1 MAEDNGIIN
10 TFQQRRQLEEAL
22 AALAATQS
30 EAHLID
36 RARQMADRFP
46 ADLLA
51 AAVQRNLGA
60 SSSQLRGGLGHLC
73 ALLPPAVIVP
83 LLRAVA
89 GDRQHAVVERTT
101 AALILERYLG
111 ETVSPGL
118 LSDLA
123 GSNDA
128 AFQSLLDAVEEGRT
142 NRHILLEYVT
152 QMAEHSVDIA
162 FMVLGLLDRLAPADR
177 VELLRLIAQD
187 HRHQVARVALERLAL
202 LAATAEGESA
212 HVAVHT
218 LAQTISPA
226 LAETAERSLRKLQF
240 MGRRYQP
247 PPATGWHALMS
258 AADTGGFL
266 TLWLVREASA
276 AERDDGA
283 LLAFALAPHDGLLQ
297 FSGVETMEQP
307 QLPSRREIGDLVEF
321 DNAGGKPT
329 LLLEIPFDVGRA
341 LVMQTVAAWWARDA
355 QADLP
360 GEYKL
365 YNDLIWQF
373 APPVMPHD
381 LAALLANGENSGLEQ
396 PDLPALETAADALIS
411 HPIFAAWVGWAT
423 AVWSTLQP
431 GRNGDSQV
439 NTVALTAVVLR
450 EIDGLPNRGLLQAT
464 MAAALRLQALWL
476 ALHGEAEL
484 AEQAHFLAHWMS
496 VLPVR
501 QNPLLAGLLQAG
513 LERTLRK

>member
-1 MAEDNGIIN
+1 MADNNGIIN

-30 EAHLID
+30 ETQLID
-36 RARQMADRFP
+36 RARQMVDRFP
-46 ADLLA
+46 VDLLA
-51 AAVQRNLGA
+51 AGVQRNLGA
-60 SSSQLRGGLGHLC
+60 ANSQLRGGLGHLC
-73 ALLPPAVIVP
+73 ALLPPDMIVP
-83 LLRAVA
+83 LLRAVV

-111 ETVSPGL
+111 ETVSPAL
-118 LSDLA
+118 LGDLA
-123 GSNDA
+123 GTNDA
-128 AFQSLLDAVEEGRT
+128 AFQSLLEAIEEGRT

-187 HRHQVARVALERLAL
+187 QRHQVARVAMERLAL
-202 LAATAEGESA
+202 LAATEEGAAA
-212 HVAVHT
+212 HATLYT
-218 LAQTISPA
+218 LAQTVNPA
-226 LAETAERSLRKLQF
+226 LAELAERSLRKLQF

-247 PPATGWHALMS
+247 PRATGWHALMS

-266 TLWLVREASA
+266 TLWLVRQATT

-283 LLAFALAPHDGLLQ
+283 LLAFALAPKDGLLQ
-297 FSGVETMEQP
+297 FSGVETMEQA
-307 QLPSRREIGDLVEF
+307 QLPPQRNLGDLVEF
-321 DNAGGKPT
+321 DNAGGTPM

-341 LVMQTVAAWWARDA
+341 LVKQTMAAWWARDA
-355 QADLP
+355 HADLP

-373 APPVMPHD
+373 AAPAMPDD
-381 LAALLANGENSGLEQ
+381 LAALLADGEHTGLER
-396 PDLPALETAADALIS
+396 PDLPALEAAADALIR
-411 HPIFAAWVGWAT
+411 HPIFVAWVGWAT

-431 GRNGDSQV
+431 MRNSDSQV
-439 NTVALTAVVLR
+439 NTAALTAVVLR
-450 EIDGLPNRGLLQAT
+450 EIDGLPNRSLLQAT

-476 ALHGEAEL
+476 ALHGEAEM
-484 AEQAHFLAHWMS
+484 AARAHFLAHWMS
-496 VLPVR
+496 MLPVR

-513 LERTLRK
+513 LERTLHE

>member
-1 MAEDNGIIN
+1 
-10 TFQQRRQLEEAL
+10 
-22 AALAATQS
+22 
-30 EAHLID
+30 
-36 RARQMADRFP
+36 
-46 ADLLA
+46 
-51 AAVQRNLGA
+51 
-60 SSSQLRGGLGHLC
+60 
-73 ALLPPAVIVP
+73 
-83 LLRAVA
+83 
-89 GDRQHAVVERTT
+89 
-101 AALILERYLG
+101 
-111 ETVSPGL
+111 
-118 LSDLA
+118 
-123 GSNDA
+123 
-128 AFQSLLDAVEEGRT
+128 
-142 NRHILLEYVT
+142 
-152 QMAEHSVDIA
+152 
-162 FMVLGLLDRLAPADR
+162 
-177 VELLRLIAQD
+177 
-187 HRHQVARVALERLAL
+187 
-202 LAATAEGESA
+202 
-212 HVAVHT
+212 
-218 LAQTISPA
+218 
-226 LAETAERSLRKLQF
+226 
-240 MGRRYQP
+240 
-247 PPATGWHALMS
+247 
-258 AADTGGFL
+258 
-266 TLWLVREASA
+266 
-276 AERDDGA
+276 
-283 LLAFALAPHDGLLQ
+283 
-297 FSGVETMEQP
+297 MEQA

-373 APPVMPHD
+373 APPVMPQD
-381 LAALLANGENSGLEQ
+381 LAARLANGENSGLEQ
-396 PDLPALETAADALIS
+396 PDLSALETAADALIS